1 MRSRCRW
8 ADADISLVGE
18 SYDDV
23 LALYEILEHYL
34 VLDLFNGGA
43 SLVREAGF
51 YLEHFVLDYLVDAAL
66 VRKYV
71 SQLTYACVKLL

>member
-1 MRSRCRW
+1 M
-8 ADADISLVGE
+8 GE

-23 LALYEILEHYL
+23 FSFNEILEHYL

-66 VRKYV
+66 VRKDI